1 MMKKEHVLIQFSTKR
16 PFSNKPEMP
25 EGAIYNQAKGYWMKN
40 EKPLV
45 SYDSEYGTRA
55 TKKCDVETGEDQ
67 KGE

>member
-1 MMKKEHVLIQFSTKR
+1 

-25 EGAIYNQAKGYWMKN
+25 EGAVYNKAKGYWIRN
-40 EKPLV
+40 GEPLV
-45 SYDSEYGTRA
+45 SYNSEYGTRA